1 MIIIISFLN
10 ALISAASGEY
20 DAELTRYAICKKLEK
35 LGLVVV
41 VVGLYLLN
49 NVNQS

>member
-20 DAELTRYAICKKLEK
+20 DAELTRYAMQKIGEVRS
-35 LGLVVV
+35 GGGGGGVIFT
-41 VVGLYLLN
+41 
-49 NVNQS
+49 